1 MMALGASPSSN
12 VTRKP
17 AKPIKYDGPAH
28 ARADFEYV
36 RILHLAARD
45 GERAVEAALAA
56 LRAEGLV
63 PRYEAVREKVR
74 GPRTGTGVPD
84 VRIPPPD
91 LSCYDRLL
99 ASHNTDAGVSP

>member
-1 MMALGASPSSN
+1 MALGASPSSN

-36 RILHLAARD
+36 RILHLAASD

-56 LRAEGLV
+56 LRTEGTV
-63 PRYEAVREKVR
+63 PQYELVRERVR
-74 GPRTGTGVPD
+74 GPRTPAGVPD
-84 VRIPPPD
+84 VRVRPPD
-91 LSCYDRLL
+91 LTCYDRLL
-99 ASHNTDAGVSP
+99 GSFSADSEVRS